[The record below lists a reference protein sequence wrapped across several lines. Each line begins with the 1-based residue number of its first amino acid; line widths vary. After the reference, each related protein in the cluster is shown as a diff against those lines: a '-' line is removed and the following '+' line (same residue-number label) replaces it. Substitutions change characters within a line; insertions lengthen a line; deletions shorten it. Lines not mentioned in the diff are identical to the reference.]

1 MTPKD
6 EMIQLT
12 RLSGHEFWL
21 NSDLIESMEAT
32 PDTVLTLV
40 DGRRIVVQ
48 EPPQIVSQMCVTFRA
63 SVLLAAGANPLDDA
77 KVSHGALAA
86 VGNAHG
92 GMPKRDVMHEAI
104 EPSAGH
110 LKEGPRS

>member
-1 MTPKD
+1 
-6 EMIQLT
+6 MIQVT

-48 EPPQIVSQMCVTFRA
+48 EPPHIVAQMCVAFRA
-63 SVLLAAGANPLDDA
+63 SVLLSAGANPLDEA

-86 VGNAHG
+86 VGAAHG
-92 GMPKRDVMHEAI
+92 AMPEKGVIREIDR
-104 EPSAGH
+104 PSAGNP
-110 LKEGPRS
+110 KEGPRS